1 LLINIVPP
9 DKKRRKKIKAK
20 FFISDDFTRT
30 SQNPPEISPH
40 RKYLYFRDPCGFW
53 GWLKRLL
60 KI

>member
-1 LLINIVPP
+1 VPP